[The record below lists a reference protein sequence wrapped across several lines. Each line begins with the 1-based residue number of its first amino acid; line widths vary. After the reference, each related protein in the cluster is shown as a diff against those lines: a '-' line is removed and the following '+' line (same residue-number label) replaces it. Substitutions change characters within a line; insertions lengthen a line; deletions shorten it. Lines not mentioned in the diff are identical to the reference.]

1 MRRPASIIRAC
12 AVALALLTTAGVA
25 GAADGLLVNV
35 ADDGSLTVTTPSA
48 PSAVA
53 PIKLEL
59 NGHGTGWQ
67 HVEQSASEIPQRC
80 KPTPTV
86 RAFSGLLPIPGNRG
100 GLVGFRS
107 CIATEG
113 KMLSAEW
120 EMRPANDILL
130 NGLQASIWLDAT
142 AYKGSILRLTDVKRR
157 YESEQGP
164 VYTDTESVTVALP
177 LEPEAERFVLFD
189 GYCGAIQIPTDKGI
203 AFRLTAPEPYRFII
217 QDNRKWEHDVFEV
230 RLAFFMA
237 EGGVVF
243 SKEDAL
249 AARLLLEF
257 ADEVKMVQ

>member
-1 MRRPASIIRAC
+1 MTRHAPAITP
-12 AVALALLTTAGVA
+12 ALAALCLLVLGGTA
-25 GAADGLLVNV
+25 GAADELLVNV

-53 PIKLEL
+53 PVKLEL

-67 HVEQSASEIPQRC
+67 HVEQSAAEIPQRC
-80 KPTPTV
+80 RPTPTV
-86 RAFSGLLPIPGNRG
+86 RAFSGLLPIPGDRG

-120 EMRPANDILL
+120 QMRPADDILL
-130 NGLQASIWLDAT
+130 NGLQASIWLDAA
-142 AYKGSILRLTDVKRR
+142 AYKGSTLSLTDVKRR

-164 VYTDTESVTVALP
+164 VYTDTEPVTVTLP
-177 LEPEAERFVLFD
+177 LEPEAERFVVFD
-189 GYCGAIQIPTDKGI
+189 GYCGQIQVLTDKGI
-203 AFRLTAPEPYRFII
+203 PFTITAPEPYRFII
-217 QDNRKWEHDVFEV
+217 QDNRQWEHDVFEV

-237 EGGVVF
+237 QGGVVF

-257 ADEVKMVQ
+257 GDEVKMAQ